1 MTKLSA
7 LALTMLALAGSASAQ
22 AFNYDGSWAENSKIC
37 SATNTDVVP
46 MRISGSTIQFYES
59 SCELTDPV
67 SIRGMNGHLVD
78 FVCSGEGETWS
89 LRGLLLRNID
99 GTLTLSFDERTSVL
113 ERCE

>member
-7 LALTMLALAGSASAQ
+7 FAMSMFAFASSASAQ
-22 AFNYDGSWAENSKIC
+22 AFNYDGSWAETSKIC
-37 SATNTDVVP
+37 SATNTDIVP
-46 MRISGSTIQFYES
+46 MRISGTTIHFYES
-59 SCELTDPV
+59 NCELTDPV

-78 FVCSGEGETWS
+78 FLCSGEGETWS
-89 LRGLLLRNID
+89 LRGLLLLNID